1 MMTRPT
7 CKYAD
12 LNTLKLTSVIFLSVP
27 ALGYFNMEPDFK
39 TQNLHSHTQI

>member
-12 LNTLKLTSVIFLSVP
+12 LNSLKVTSVIFLSVLV
-27 ALGYFNMEPDFK
+27 LGYFNMELDFK
-39 TQNLHSHTQI
+39 TQNLHSHIQI